1 MEGLKSVE
9 YEVAHV
15 LIHVGLHYAA
25 IKIIDHTT
33 TVHHLEQNG
42 TVDKKLRRNAIRKS
56 SNLSFLVDKNLVIL
70 GILQPF

>member
-42 TVDKKLRRNAIRKS
+42 TVNK
-56 SNLSFLVDKNLVIL
+56 
-70 GILQPF
+70 Q